1 MKVNN
6 IVLGR
11 LTEERKLWRK
21 DHPHGFF
28 AKPTSNSDGS
38 MNLMKWEA
46 GIPGKSGTIWE
57 GGVYKLSI
65 DFSDEFPAKPPK
77 CKFYPVLFHPN
88 VYPSGTVCL
97 SILNEDEDWRPNI
110 TLK

>member
-11 LTEERKLWRK
+11 LKEERKLWRK

-38 MNLMKWEA
+38 TNLMKWQA
-46 GIPGKSGTIWE
+46 GIPGKNGTIWQ
-57 GGVYKLSI
+57 GGVYKIYI

-77 CKFYPVLFHPN
+77 CKFWPVLFHPN
-88 VYPSGTVCL
+88 VYPSGTV
-97 SILNEDEDWRPNI
+97 
-110 TLK
+110 